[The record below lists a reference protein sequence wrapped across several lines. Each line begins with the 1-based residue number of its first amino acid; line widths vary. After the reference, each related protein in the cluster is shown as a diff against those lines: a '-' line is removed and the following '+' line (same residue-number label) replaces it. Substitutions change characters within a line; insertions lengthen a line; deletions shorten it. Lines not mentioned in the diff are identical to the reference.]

1 MSSRS
6 SQTEQLATHRWQ
18 VQFDP
23 TIQALYHHPTMGI
36 VVMDL
41 DGRYQMV
48 NPMAARFFG
57 ESAEKLVGK
66 LYEEVFPDSAHQ
78 DALQEA
84 RAQEWVCF
92 SQRRPQLTPRERIEC
107 WDIAISLRR
116 DPQGHPCGF
125 LGIIQEVS
133 SFRHALQEAARQQKL
148 FRTLLEEVPAG
159 VVLAQG
165 KDARVTMMNA
175 TARALYG
182 DALQVGSPIN
192 AGVRYERI
200 IDGYG
205 QAVPRDQ
212 HPLLVTIQSGISCKG
227 STLCETTASGKR
239 VTLLMD
245 TAPLGNWDGEP
256 AAIAVFQDISGH
268 AEHERELEVQNHRLR
283 ELDQVKD
290 SFLANVSHELKTPLT
305 AILGWVSAARELDD
319 TVLTG
324 QALAVIERSAR
335 RQAWMIDDLLT
346 LSNCLAGR
354 LLLLP
359 EVLNVREE
367 AIARAQCAPNSP
379 LITLELDVEAELTCT
394 ADPIR
399 LRQLLENLLTN
410 ALKFTPHGGVITV
423 KASAHGEQILL
434 EVADTGIGID
444 QQQVR
449 SVFRPFWQADSS
461 AARKYNGTGI
471 GLTVVKELVAL
482 HGGTIEVRSAG
493 LGRGTC
499 FSIRLPKDG
508 VNTTDA

>member
-6 SQTEQLATHRWQ
+6 SQTEQVATRLWHM
-18 VQFDP
+18 QFDP

-41 DGRYQMV
+41 EGRYQLV

-57 ESAEKLVGK
+57 DTAENLVGK

-78 DALQEA
+78 DALQEV

-92 SQRRPQLTPRERIEC
+92 SQRRPQLSPRERIEC

-116 DPQGHPCGF
+116 NQQGQPCGY

-175 TARALYG
+175 TARELYG

-192 AGVRYERI
+192 VGVRYESI
-200 IDGYG
+200 IAGYG

-212 HPLLVTIQSGISCKG
+212 HPLMVTIQSGISCKG
-227 STLCETTASGKR
+227 YTMCETTANGKR
-239 VTLLMD
+239 ITLLMD
-245 TAPLGNWDGEP
+245 TAPLGSWDGEP

-319 TVLTG
+319 NVLTG
-324 QALAVIERSAR
+324 QALEVIERSAR

-359 EVLNVREE
+359 EVLNVRNVCEE
-367 AIARAQCAPNSP
+367 AIARAQCALNSP
-379 LITLELDVEAELTCT
+379 LVTLELDVEAELSCT

-399 LRQLLENLLTN
+399 LRQLLENLITN
-410 ALKFTPHGGVITV
+410 ALKFTPHGGRRLSLSWPMRRVNRFIWRCPTP
-423 KASAHGEQILL
+423 ASAS
-434 EVADTGIGID
+434 TSSRC
-444 QQQVR
+444 VR
-449 SVFRPFWQADSS
+449 SFDHSGKRILPPRGNLM
-461 AARKYNGTGI
+461 AR
-471 GLTVVKELVAL
+471 AL
-482 HGGTIEVRSAG
+482 
-493 LGRGTC
+493 
-499 FSIRLPKDG
+499 D
-508 VNTTDA
+508 